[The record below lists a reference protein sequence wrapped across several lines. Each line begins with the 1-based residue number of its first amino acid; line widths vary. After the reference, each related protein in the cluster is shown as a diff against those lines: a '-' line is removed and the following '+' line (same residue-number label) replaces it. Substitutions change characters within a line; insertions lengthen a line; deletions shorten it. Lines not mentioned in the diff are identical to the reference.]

1 MTKKCKNCNCDCH
14 CDGLHGDEYGLCT
27 CENCDCNGREEDSTY
42 EGGGVVI
49 DDTGECESCQ

>member
-27 CENCDCNGREEDSTY
+27 CENCECNGREEDATY
-42 EGGGVVI
+42 EGSGVVN
-49 DDTGECESCQ
+49 DDSK

>member
-1 MTKKCKNCNCDCH
+1 MTKKCKNCNCNCH

-27 CENCDCNGREEDSTY
+27 CENCECREVKNEP
-42 EGGGVVI
+42 EGLVI